1 MVNTTSSRSSAERFG
16 RWLGRSWRGY
26 VRRERSV
33 VGWMASRG
41 MPGAIAAALPWV
53 VRLTALGLLLYF
65 TFWLALLLVFLVLVA
80 RGVADEYDSADLRM
94 SEAEWRFGHAGY
106 GLYTSD
112 GYRIDQHNPDDPD
125 NT

>member
-1 MVNTTSSRSSAERFG
+1 MNTTSSRSSAERFG

-41 MPGAIAAALPWV
+41 MPGVIAAALPWV

-65 TFWLALLLVFLVLVA
+65 TFWLALLLVFLVFLAKGHETV
-80 RGVADEYDSADLRM
+80 DLTTP
-94 SEAEWRFGHAGY
+94 EAQWRDGYAGY
-106 GLYTSD
+106 GLYSSD
-112 GYRIDQHNPDDPD
+112 GYRIDQHDPND
-125 NT
+125 PHNV